1 MYTIIGKSSFVFLGK
16 GPMDPLTV
24 EPLEDLDI
32 GHYGMFDSRKAIPL
46 TVEPSVDLLAGL
58 DEPTRELLT
67 GGVMTD
73 VSSNEGYLSSGIPLT
88 KEHLEHP
95 VPHYLLERRE
105 EECTVK
111 NKRKRNQKSMQAD
124 SGFIKKGRIEY
135 RTQRTEKGAKKSLVT
150 QKKEQRTCVQDALY
164 HNLVALGLAVTIDE
178 VRNIHPTDQNCPY
191 SVAKTYVKNKFNLK
205 LERVTSTFMV
215 KGGEAFA
222 LLQQRTGYLV
232 QIRVFDREDPAAAPD
247 NHCIFYSGSEILDNQ
262 MSSKVIVIQESDRQD
277 INSARAVFHAIDNR
291 RNVRIANIYQLSA
304 RQSCVV
310 KK

>member
-1 MYTIIGKSSFVFLGK
+1 MCIIVSKSSSVFSLDFGK

-32 GHYGMFDSRKAIPL
+32 GHYGMFDSRKTIPL
-46 TVEPSVDLLAGL
+46 TVEPVVDRLAGL

-67 GGVMTD
+67 VGVMTD
-73 VSSNEGYLSSGIPLT
+73 VVFKGGAMSSDNESPL
-88 KEHLEHP
+88 ENQHLEHP

-105 EECTVK
+105 K
-111 NKRKRNQKSMQAD
+111 NKRKRNGKRNIRHIEAAD

-150 QKKEQRTCVQDALY
+150 EKKEQRTCVQDALY
-164 HNLVALGLAVTIDE
+164 HNLVALGFAVTIDE
-178 VRNIHPTDQNCPY
+178 VRNIHPTDENCPY
-191 SVAKTYVKNKFNLK
+191 SVAQEYVKNKFNLT
-205 LERVTSTFMV
+205 LERVTSTFKV

-222 LLQQRTGYLV
+222 LLQCRTGYLV

-262 MSSKVIVIQESDRQD
+262 KSSKVIVIQESDRQD
-277 INSARAVFHAIDNR
+277 INSARAVFHAIDDR
-291 RNVRIANIYQLSA
+291 RNVRIANVYQLCA
-304 RQSCVV
+304 
-310 KK
+310 